1 MTSGGF
7 LSSVGKSFSKLIG
20 KDSPSGKS
28 RIPYLIVWNFTN
40 SCNLKCK
47 HCYQDAQLEPT
58 ADELTLDEKLRF
70 VDTLANA
77 GVKVPMLSGGEPL
90 LHPDFF
96 PILEKLASR
105 KMHASAASNAT
116 MITPDFA
123 KKLKDTGLG
132 YIEISLDSIIPEKH
146 DDFRGMKG
154 TWGKTVEGIKNCLD
168 AGIFTAISTVFTKN
182 TLDEVDAMVD
192 FAASLGVHRFIHFN
206 FVPTGR
212 GPNITDQDL
221 SPEERETVL
230 IKLFKK
236 RRTAGLEVLSTA
248 PQFGRVCL
256 EQSLGKKLKPDYI
269 YVETKTQKSS
279 QFYISSPTHF
289 SMLKDNGKGDIS
301 LDAVKGCGAGR
312 QFCCIQP
319 NGDVTPCMFIPDYI
333 VGNIRNEP
341 FKVLW
346 KKLGDEPCFMDREIL
361 DDECGS
367 CQFRYVC
374 GGCRAR
380 AINYIGNKLAADTG
394 CLRNKNKWLDEQG
407 KN

>member
-1 MTSGGF
+1 MTSSSF
-7 LSSVGKSFSKLIG
+7 LGNIGKSFAKILG
-20 KDSPSGKS
+20 KDTPSKS

-47 HCYQDAQLEPT
+47 HCYQNAQLEATP
-58 ADELTLDEKLRF
+58 DELTLKEKLDF
-70 VDTLANA
+70 VDTLAEA

-96 PILEKLASR
+96 PVLEKLASK
-105 KMHASAASNAT
+105 KMHASAASNGT
-116 MITPDFA
+116 MITPEFA
-123 KKLKDTGLG
+123 RKLKDAGLG
-132 YIEISLDSIIPEKH
+132 YIEISLDSISPEKH
-146 DDFRGMKG
+146 DEFRGMKG
-154 TWGKTVEGIKNCLD
+154 AWEKTVEGIKNCID
-168 AGIFTAISTVFTKN
+168 AGIFTAVCAVFTKN

-192 FAASLGVHRFIHFN
+192 FASFLGAHRFIHFN

-212 GPNITDQDL
+212 GPEIADQDL
-221 SPEERETVL
+221 SPEEREEVL

-256 EQSLGKKLKPDYI
+256 EQSLGDRLKRDYV
-269 YVETKTQKSS
+269 YVETQAQKSS
-279 QFYISSPTHF
+279 QFYVSSPTHF
-289 SMLKDNGKGDIS
+289 SMLKDNGRSDIS
-301 LDAVKGCGAGR
+301 IDAMKGCGAGR

-333 VGNIRNEP
+333 VGNIRTEP
-341 FKVLW
+341 FTALW
-346 KKLGDEPCFMDREIL
+346 EKLGEEPCFMDREIL

-394 CLRNKNKWLDEQG
+394 CIRNKKKWLIEQG

>member
-1 MTSGGF
+1 MTS
-7 LSSVGKSFSKLIG
+7 SSFFSGIGKSFAKLIG
-20 KDSPSGKS
+20 KETPSIR

-47 HCYQDAQLEPT
+47 HCYQNAQLEATP
-58 ADELTLDEKLRF
+58 DELTLEEKLQF
-70 VDTLANA
+70 VDTLAEA

-90 LHPDFF
+90 LHPDLF
-96 PILEKLASR
+96 PVLEKLASK
-105 KMHASAASNAT
+105 KMHVSAASNAT
-116 MITPDFA
+116 MITPEFA
-123 KKLKDTGLG
+123 RKLKDAGLG
-132 YIEISLDSIIPEKH
+132 YIEISLDSVTPEKH
-146 DDFRGMKG
+146 DEFRGMKG
-154 TWGKTVEGIKNCLD
+154 TWSKTVEGIKNCID

-192 FAASLGVHRFIHFN
+192 FASSLGVHRFIHFN

-212 GPNITDQDL
+212 GPDIADQDL

-256 EQSLGKKLKPDYI
+256 EQSLGKRLKPDYV
-269 YVETKTQKSS
+269 YVETKAQKSS
-279 QFYISSPTHF
+279 QFYVSSPTHF
-289 SMLKDNGKGDIS
+289 SMLKDNGRSDIS
-301 LDAVKGCGAGR
+301 LEAVKGCGAGR

-319 NGDVTPCMFIPDYI
+319 NGDVTPCMFIPDFI
-333 VGNIRNEP
+333 VGNIRTEP

-346 KKLGDEPCFMDREIL
+346 EKLGDEPCFMDREIL

-394 CLRNKNKWLDEQG
+394 CIRNKNQWLVEQG